1 MKALAAIVIM
11 VLFAPLPLAGQV
23 EVQPYLDRLSSGELE
38 EVREEVSDLVDQYPN
53 DAGVRY
59 LQGLVTE
66 DGTDAVRVF
75 QGLVD
80 RYPESEWA
88 DDALYKVYQFY
99 YSIGLYRTAELKMG
113 QLRGD
118 YPDSPFLTSAG
129 AKVTP
134 KADPPAES
142 ETTDPVPVVSEGGAT
157 GSGEAVSQPGGGQF
171 ALQVGAYSSRENA
184 DKQKFFFEDQ
194 GFPVEVINRVRDG
207 RALFLVLV
215 GNYLTYEDA
224 KAKSADIRRSYGVD
238 SFVVSR

>member
-1 MKALAAIVIM
+1 MKLSLMFLLVFVIFPGH
-11 VLFAPLPLAGQV
+11 LEAQV
-23 EVQPYLDRLSSGELE
+23 DVRSYLDRLSRGEIE
-38 EVREEVSDLVDQYPN
+38 DVKEEVSDLVDRYPN

-59 LQGLVTE
+59 LQGLVAE
-66 DGTDAVRVF
+66 DGTDAVRVY

-80 RYPESEWA
+80 RHPDSEWA

-99 YSIGLYRTAELKMG
+99 YSIGLYRTADLKMD
-113 QLRGD
+113 QLRRD
-118 YPDSPFLTSAG
+118 YPASPFIIAGSSAV
-129 AKVTP
+129 KP
-134 KADPPAES
+134 PMDPPGQEEGA
-142 ETTDPVPVVSEGGAT
+142 TPPAPGDPDPVVPVPAAT
-157 GSGEAVSQPGGGQF
+157 EAGSGQF

-207 RALFLVLV
+207 RGLFLVFV

-224 KAKSADIRRSYGVD
+224 KVKSVDIRNTYGVD

>member
-1 MKALAAIVIM
+1 MKVLAAS
-11 VLFAPLPLAGQV
+11 VLILLGTPLEAQV
-23 EVQPYLDRLSSGELE
+23 DVQSYLDRLSRGELE
-38 EVREEVSDLVDQYPN
+38 SVREEVSDLVDRYPN

-59 LQGLVTE
+59 LQGVVTE

-80 RYPESEWA
+80 RHPESEWA

-99 YSIGLYRTAELKMG
+99 YAIGLYRTAELKMD
-113 QLRGD
+113 QLRKD
-118 YPDSPFLTSAG
+118 YPDSPFLTTKVAG
-129 AKVTP
+129 TPPKV
-134 KADPPAES
+134 DPAATDGTSDPSPPGSQASPPVSGERAS
-142 ETTDPVPVVSEGGAT
+142 ET
-157 GSGEAVSQPGGGQF
+157 GGGQF

-207 RALFLVLV
+207 RGLFLVLV

-224 KAKSADIRRSYGVD
+224 KAKSADIRRAYGVD

>member
-1 MKALAAIVIM
+1 MNLRWMIVVGLIA
-11 VLFAPLPLAGQV
+11 VPV
-23 EVQPYLDRLSSGELE
+23 RLSAQVDPTPYIERLAKGDTES
-38 EVREEVSDLVDQYPN
+38 VRSEVSDLVDRYPN
-53 DAGVRY
+53 DPGIRY

-80 RYPESEWA
+80 RHPDSEWA

-99 YSIGLYRTAELKMG
+99 YSIGLYRTADLKME
-113 QLRGD
+113 QLRRD
-118 YPDSPFLTSAG
+118 YPSSPYASAKGTAAPPRVSDETGAGAEGAESAG
-129 AKVTP
+129 SVAVE
-134 KADPPAES
+134 A
-142 ETTDPVPVVSEGGAT
+142 GAGT
-157 GSGEAVSQPGGGQF
+157 HSGQF
-171 ALQVGAYSSRENA
+171 ALQVGAYSARENA

-207 RALFLVLV
+207 RSLFIVLV

-224 KAKSADIRRSYGVD
+224 KTKSADIRKQYGVD